1 MAPKRPPAAA
11 ALLLRDLRSPAAP
24 MRALTLKLP
33 AQMIEA
39 LDRHAAGYATPRA
52 VLARTLLAQGL
63 EQLAAA
69 QPAREV
75 A

>member
-11 ALLLRDLRSPAAP
+11 LLLRDLRNPAAP
-24 MRALTLKLP
+24 MQALTLKLP
-33 AQMIEA
+33 GQMIEG
-39 LDRHAAGYATPRA
+39 LDHHAAVYSAPRA
-52 VLARTLLAQGL
+52 VLVRTLLAQGL

-69 QPAREV
+69 QPSQGV